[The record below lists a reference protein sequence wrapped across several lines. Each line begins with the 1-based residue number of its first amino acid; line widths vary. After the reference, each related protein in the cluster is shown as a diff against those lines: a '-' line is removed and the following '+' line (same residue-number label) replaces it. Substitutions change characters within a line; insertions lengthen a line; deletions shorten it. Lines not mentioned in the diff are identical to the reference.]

1 MNFYDIKKWLNYKYS
16 TDKYSKRLYIV
27 ENIYDYIIFKLK
39 DIEYEIDNE
48 DSFYLDLLNYILK
61 YSFLDKNI
69 NIEIKL
75 DKNYNENIND
85 LFIDDLYFDL
95 ENYIYS
101 NNIQILN
108 KNSNNKINDFYNLII
123 NNFLIPN
130 YNNIEDDENSDN
142 DFIYVD

>member
-1 MNFYDIKKWLNYKYS
+1 MNFYDIKKWLNYRYS

-27 ENIYDYIIFKLK
+27 EDIYVHIISKLK
-39 DIEYEIDNE
+39 EMEYEVDNK
-48 DSFYLDLLNYILK
+48 DNFYLDLLNYILK
-61 YSFLDKNI
+61 YSFLDKSF

-75 DKNYNENIND
+75 KKDYNENIND
-85 LFIDDLYFDL
+85 LFIDDLYSDL
-95 ENYIYS
+95 ENYIYG

-130 YNNIEDDENSDN
+130 YNNIEDEENSDN